1 MRIRVGKKK
10 LLEAGEALKQTLK
23 EIQIRNVQA
32 WMKANINTGRD
43 AIGEISMTKLAEAAV
58 DALLLPHSYLD
69 DETHWIWDVAA
80 NVADEFENC

>member
-1 MRIRVGKKK
+1 MGRVSKKK
-10 LLEAGEALKQTLK
+10 FQEASKTLKTSLK

-58 DALLLPHSYLD
+58 DALLLPHSYLN